1 MKFKFLNFI
10 FLICFIFGGVLY
22 SDEKRK
28 VEEKEVEIIDGKAY
42 VKGENKP
49 FSGNIIVRYDSG
61 EISSV
66 YALKE
71 GLRQGITNYY
81 YKNGKLKAELIYV
94 NDKLNGNIQSETEY
108 KDDVLYGK
116 IIERYENG
124 NLNIIKNLIF
134 T

>member
-1 MKFKFLNFI
+1 MKFKFLNCI
-10 FLICFIFGGVLY
+10 FLIYFIFGGVLY
-22 SDEKRK
+22 SDEKRQ

-81 YKNGKLKAELIYV
+81 HKNGNVKKYIQHGSSGARTEYDYDLNGKMLKATYYNKSGEI
-94 NDKLNGNIQSETEY
+94 
-108 KDDVLYGK
+108 DDVIDYTK
-116 IIERYENG
+116 
-124 NLNIIKNLIF
+124 KNVK
-134 T
+134 